1 MAEIS
6 QQDVK
11 ALYDDSSPQRRS
23 VLAMKIG
30 HEIQDGSLSESE
42 QDLAIA
48 ICQKLAEDVET
59 TVRQSLSQALKKA
72 TEIPH
77 DLALK
82 LAQDV
87 LDVSLPI
94 LEFNTLLS
102 DHELME
108 IVEQGESERQ
118 LAISKRA
125 HMSPALSHS
134 LCSHGDE
141 AVVDSVLQNDG
152 AEIADNTY
160 DLVLDRFE
168 QSQAIHASLATRQQ
182 LPPHVLDRLVD
193 VISDQLKAHLLTHQN
208 LSPLLTERVILE
220 SREDAKR
227 RLLRNPLSKRD
238 AEKLVI
244 TLDNKGKLTPELIF
258 RALEVGDRP
267 FFEFAMARRVGIDVQ
282 AARTLIK
289 DPGEKGFAALY
300 KKAKLPARDFTAI
313 NYLVDVEY
321 RTHSHRPITT
331 PGASTHARQEPE
343 TWLTE
348 TQPKK
353 KKWRLF

>member
-1 MAEIS
+1 MAEIT

-30 HEIQDGSLSESE
+30 HDIQSGTLSDSE

-48 ICQKLAEDVET
+48 ICQKLADDVET
-59 TVRQSLSQALKKA
+59 TVRQSLSQALKK
-72 TEIPH
+72 TSDIPH

-102 DHELME
+102 DNELIE

-118 LAISKRA
+118 LAISKRE
-125 HMSPALSHS
+125 HLGPPLTHS
-134 LCSHGDE
+134 LCSHGE
-141 AVVDSVLQNDG
+141 ENVVESVLKNDG
-152 AEIADNTY
+152 AQVSDHTY

-168 QSQAIHASLATRQQ
+168 KSQAIHASLATRQQ
-182 LPPHVLDRLVD
+182 LPAHVLDRLVD

-208 LSPLLTERVILE
+208 LSPLLTEQVILE

-227 RLLRNPLSKRD
+227 RLLKNPLSKRD

-244 TLDNKGKLTPELIF
+244 TLANKGELTPELIF

-267 FFEFAMARRVGIDVQ
+267 FFEFAIAHRVGIDVK

-289 DPGEKGFAALY
+289 DPGEKGFVALY
-300 KKAKLPARDFTAI
+300 KKAELPPRDFTAI

-331 PGASTHARQEPE
+331 PNTSGHAQQEPE